1 MNEEIKINA
10 LELASELAHTRT
22 LYESG
27 DICDNEDDMFED
39 PTAGITTYKE
49 EIQDRFN
56 NWYDYY
62 LSEVNK
68 YAI

>member
-1 MNEEIKINA
+1 MEKTINVI
-10 LELASELAHTRT
+10 ELASELAHTRT

-27 DICDNEDDMFED
+27 DICNNEDDMFEN
-39 PTAGITTYKE
+39 PTDTIQVYKE
-49 EIQDRFN
+49 EVQDRFN

-62 LSEVNK
+62 LSEIEK